1 MTGPGGPVEYCAGGP
16 ADPPN
21 PGDEYSAADLP
32 DRLHAARG
40 RPSADVDVD
49 DIVAD
54 LAENHVAAPS
64 AVEAKLAPVVEQARN
79 EGIDLEVVV
88 IAENGRHDS
97 QLRDLATAVGQ
108 QTHGGTILVLSPD
121 WAGTYSDTLSRVVL
135 EAGEDRAKFTGNPV
149 VSTENF
155 VHEIQTPQLPWT
167 AITCVLLVGTAA
179 VVGATYYAKERRVR
193 PGSGLRN
200 GPQPV

>member
-1 MTGPGGPVEYCAGGP
+1 MQ
-16 ADPPN
+16 ADQPIRRTRVTNTVPPIFLTAFT
-21 PGDEYSAADLP
+21 PLAADLP
-32 DRLHAARG
+32 
-40 RPSADVDVD
+40 PNVDVD

-155 VHEIQTPQLPWT
+155 VHEIQTTQLPWT

-179 VVGATYYAKERRVR
+179 VVGATYYAKARRARREAAVQ
-193 PGSGLRN
+193 
-200 GPQPV
+200 QPDRKPVSH